1 MRPCECLIGLEL
13 DGGWKVESYKHRS
26 QKTTDDHFSV
36 GYLVKN
42 KRGKLGYLKALD
54 FSGAFQSTDPS
65 RALEA
70 LTKAYNFER
79 DLLSRCQERK
89 FDRVVTP
96 ISAGKVVVPGDF
108 RELGNV
114 MYLIFELAVG
124 DVRNEIE
131 NWRNFD
137 VAWVLRSLHQS
148 SVGISQ
154 LHSINIAHQDIRPSN
169 LLVFPLEGTK
179 ISDLER
185 ASHLHTASD
194 VDRLQIPGENG
205 YAPPEYLY
213 NWNWT
218 TDFLKRYMADV
229 YLLGSLIFFYFL
241 GVSATQAITTK
252 LARKF
257 AGDFVTSN
265 FEHDLPYVQQ
275 AFSEVLNDLNESV
288 ENVAGIL
295 SNEIVLIARQLC
307 EPDPR
312 RRGDPTA
319 LESIHRP
326 NYDLQPYI
334 SRFDRLAKVAESR
347 MII

>member
-1 MRPCECLIGLEL
+1 M
-13 DGGWKVESYKHRS
+13 
-26 QKTTDDHFSV
+26 
-36 GYLVKN
+36 
-42 KRGKLGYLKALD
+42 
-54 FSGAFQSTDPS
+54 
-65 RALEA
+65 
-70 LTKAYNFER
+70 
-79 DLLSRCQERK
+79 
-89 FDRVVTP
+89 
-96 ISAGKVVVPGDF
+96 VVPGDF

-169 LLVFPLEGTK
+169 LLVFPIEGTK
-179 ISDLER
+179 VSDLER

-205 YAPPEYLY
+205 YAPPEYIY

-241 GVSATQAITTK
+241 GVSTTQAITTK
-252 LARKF
+252 LAMKF

-295 SNEIVLIARQLC
+295 SNEIVLIAKQ
-307 EPDPR
+307 
-312 RRGDPTA
+312 
-319 LESIHRP
+319 
-326 NYDLQPYI
+326 
-334 SRFDRLAKVAESR
+334 
-347 MII
+347 